1 MMLQRLAILP
11 ESVIGAA
18 QRPLFFLLVGFILTF
33 ALTRL
38 STRLARAGVFSRF
51 RPGSIITA
59 GGIHIHH
66 AVPGLIG
73 MVIFGILSF
82 ALSPGSPWIEILA
95 FGFGSGAAL
104 TLDEFA
110 LILHLEDVY
119 WTGEGRA
126 SIDAIV
132 LGVTFIILLLTGLLP
147 RSIHELGDIVDL
159 SRSVGVV
166 LLLATAAFVIVCY
179 LKGKLFIGTI
189 GIFVLPVAV
198 IGAIRLAKPNSPW
211 AHLRYGNNRGKLD
224 RARRR
229 DEYFHCRWRQR
240 KHFVWDLIGGKPHLH
255 LPQLHV
261 SNVKGDQGHCDA
273 ATTAPGH
280 DPQAK
285 T

>member
-1 MMLQRLAILP
+1 MFGYLAIVP
-11 ESVIGAA
+11 ESVISEA

-33 ALTRL
+33 GLTRL

-51 RPGSIITA
+51 RPGSIVTA
-59 GGIHIHH
+59 GGLHIHH
-66 AVPGLIG
+66 AVPGLVG
-73 MVIFGILSF
+73 MIIFGILGF
-82 ALSPGSPWIEILA
+82 AFQPASPWIEVLA

-147 RSIHELGDIVDL
+147 RSIDEVGDLVGL

-166 LLLATAAFVIVCY
+166 LLMATSVFVIITY
-179 LKGKLFIGTI
+179 LKGKLFMGTL
-189 GIFVLPVAV
+189 GIFLLPIAIV
-198 IGAIRLAKPNSPW
+198 GALRLAKPGSPW
-211 AHLRYGNNRGKLD
+211 AYLHYKRSPLKME

-229 DEYFHCRWRQR
+229 DETFYRRWRER
-240 KHFVWDLIGGKPHLH
+240 KHYVWDLIGGKPHLH
-255 LPQLHV
+255 LPQLRLPHTQHEQ
-261 SNVKGDQGHCDA
+261 K
-273 ATTAPGH
+273 PGVEQH
-280 DPQAK
+280 PTSMPGGK
-285 T
+285 PR